1 MTRKRSKSLFV
12 IFAILL
18 VICLIACFVNF
29 TYPFSIGGNYYS
41 YSNFV
46 SNIKLGEDVGNSLR
60 IVYRAELPENES
72 DKNYTNLKNNTM
84 DSLKD
89 IVQGQGYKDV
99 TVAEYGDANIA
110 LTIGNI
116 LNEEDINTIKTLIG
130 KPATIS
136 FSKNSDGS
144 EPFAK
149 SECIKSVTTTSTS
162 NEGKMYY
169 YVFLEFKDDYKA
181 EIAEI
186 SKDNTIYVYIGENE
200 FISGGLSAG
209 AITEEGTIPLSSEE
223 WTSDLQAT
231 TVANQI
237 KTGMLALSLTQ
248 IACDEITPSYGIGA
262 SILLSIAIAVLV
274 IAAFVFLIVKYK
286 QMGWLTTFAMLFF
299 IVISLFL
306 LQSIPTIHMNLGG
319 FIGFVVCL
327 IVALDT
333 LLAIIETAKK
343 HYQEDAKLHVAFK
356 MSLKENLTK
365 TFINNVMLVVAG
377 FVCMFIPSLAVK
389 SFGWIAFVMPI
400 VSIFTSMALMR
411 LFIKMYLA
419 INSEDGKKCN
429 FHKGGKN
436 A

>member
-29 TYPFSIGGNYYS
+29 TYPFSMGGNYYS

-46 SNIKLGEDVGNSLR
+46 SNIRLGEDVGNSLR

-72 DKNYTNLKNNTM
+72 AKNYNNLKTHTM
-84 DSLKD
+84 DSLKE
-89 IVQGQGYKDV
+89 IVQSQGYKDV
-99 TVAEYGDANIA
+99 SVAGYGDDQIA
-110 LTIGNI
+110 IQIGNI
-116 LNEEDINTIKTLIG
+116 LDEEDVNTIKSLIG
-130 KPATIS
+130 NPATIS
-136 FSKNSDGS
+136 FSTNSDGS
-144 EPFAK
+144 DPFAK
-149 SECIKSVTTTSTS
+149 NECIKSVTTTSAS
-162 NEGKMYY
+162 NQGKMYY
-169 YVFLEFKDDYKA
+169 YVLLEFKDDFKA

-186 SKDNTIYVYIGENE
+186 SAENTIYVYIGEQE
-200 FISGGLSAG
+200 FIQGGLSTG
-209 AITEEGTIPLSSEE
+209 SITEDGTIPLSSDD

-237 KTGMLALSLTQ
+237 KTGMLSLSLTQ
-248 IACDEITPSYGIGA
+248 IACDEITASYGVG
-262 SILLSIAIAVLV
+262 SNVLLSIAITVLV
-274 IAAFVFLIVKYK
+274 IAAFVYLIVKYK
-286 QMGWLTTFAMLFF
+286 HMGWLTSFAMMFF

-306 LQSIPTIHMNLGG
+306 LQSIPTVSMNFGG

-327 IVALDT
+327 LVAFDT
-333 LLAIIETAKK
+333 ILAIIETAKK
-343 HYQEDAKLHVAFK
+343 YYQQETKLHVAFK

-365 TFINNVMLVVAG
+365 TFINNVMLIIAG
-377 FVCMFIPSLAVK
+377 FVCMFMPTLSVK
-389 SFGWIAFVMPI
+389 SFGWVAFVMPM
-400 VSIFTSMALMR
+400 VSIFTSLVLMR

-419 INSEDGKKCN
+419 LNSEDGKKCN